1 MLNTFIIKCAD
12 GSKHTL
18 KTDYKAI
25 NIRNRMAIYYY
36 FESVVRMSRHD
47 IVKIYKAESDEYL
60 EGCRMGITVTK
71 ELVHRY
77 NRFH

>member
-36 FESVVRMSRHD
+36 FEQVVRLSRHD
-47 IVKIYKAESDEYL
+47 IVKIYKVKSIEDL
-60 EGCRMGITVTK
+60 EGCHMGIQVTK

>member
-1 MLNTFIIKCAD
+1 
-12 GSKHTL
+12 
-18 KTDYKAI
+18 
-25 NIRNRMAIYYY
+25 MAIYYY

-47 IVKIYKAESDEYL
+47 IVKIYKAESDEDL